1 MLALGGECR
10 DQPGLRDIKQRAQDA
25 AEVELANGRHS
36 GQAVG
41 PAARGAAQQV
51 GLDLVS
57 AVMAGQEMQATRLA
71 APLPEE
77 TVAGRPRHVLN
88 VGARLFAFPDEDFVG
103 DRAPSK
109 PARQP
114 AELGRAFRPQAMVD
128 REGADLAAALPRPAV
143 GEDRQR
149 EAVGA
154 ARDRDGDQRRGFERG
169 ETVESGGELGQI
181 EGRRRV
187 RGASAT
193 ELLFLL
199 RRPVLDGAPGM
210 REITVELHQCNAGVV
225 LLIGAGERHAEL

>member
-1 MLALGGECR
+1 M
-10 DQPGLRDIKQRAQDA
+10 
-25 AEVELANGRHS
+25 
-36 GQAVG
+36 
-41 PAARGAAQQV
+41 
-51 GLDLVS
+51 
-57 AVMAGQEMQATRLA
+57 
-71 APLPEE
+71 
-77 TVAGRPRHVLN
+77 
-88 VGARLFAFPDEDFVG
+88 G

-169 ETVESGGELGQI
+169 ETVEPGGELGET

-187 RGASAT
+187 RGAQHPSFFFSCVARS
-193 ELLFLL
+193 LMAL
-199 RRPVLDGAPGM
+199 PGCGKSWSSC
-210 REITVELHQCNAGVV
+210 INAMQA
-225 LLIGAGERHAEL
+225 LCF